1 MSKTLRRAALL
12 VLMTMLVCAVAWAS
26 GDIDWDTPAAGQNLS
41 GNAAMAKAGSG
52 DVLAGVIVGILA
64 QQCEPYTSACLG
76 VFLHGLAGDMAR
88 DKKGAY
94 SVLASDL
101 VAEISSVLK
110 NI

>member
-1 MSKTLRRAALL
+1 MCLRELL
-12 VLMTMLVCAVAWAS
+12 WGFWHNSVNRIHLH
-26 GDIDWDTPAAGQNLS
+26 D
-41 GNAAMAKAGSG
+41 
-52 DVLAGVIVGILA
+52 
-64 QQCEPYTSACLG
+64 LG